1 MNRKIKALLIMPNK
15 EAHIVKIP
23 ANIKFIKSLISTDLQ
38 KINLT
43 KDVYII
49 ANPNSKLDDA
59 NRFLGNSVILGAF
72 LIVNSKNG
80 RRVSLNQQQIR
91 KYANLFK
98 LKKHEKRINYIK
110 QEYLKKYYAP
120 IAA

>member
-49 ANPNSKLDDA
+49 ANPNSKLDEA
-59 NRFLGNSVILGAF
+59 NRFLGSSLILGTF

-91 KYANLFK
+91 KYVNLFK
-98 LKKHEKRINYIK
+98 LKKHETKINYIK
-110 QEYLKKYYAP
+110 QQYFKKYYAP